1 MFMIMKR
8 KTYDDEEEVE
18 ERSLEVEVES
28 PCASRR
34 VAGAGCEFL
43 NKVVDLQIFLEI
55 LSVCKYS

>member
-43 NKVVDLQIFLEI
+43 NKVVGL
-55 LSVCKYS
+55 